1 MKKGGNYF
9 IKIEPLN
16 VYQNIGSQ
24 CESAASQ
31 HKSSQKCDIPT
42 LQEAVHA
49 TDEGG
54 QHVVRGAQVPDQ
66 VHPGT
71 EQGHQQVSHCQVH
84 QVPVGGAPQVAVEV
98 HHQND
103 EQVANHGHHEHKHVR
118 HDLGAE
124 NSIV

>member
-1 MKKGGNYF
+1 MIQQKLLGLSGIMKHHSIYH
-9 IKIEPLN
+9 
-16 VYQNIGSQ
+16 
-24 CESAASQ
+24 
-31 HKSSQKCDIPT
+31 HKNAGIPT